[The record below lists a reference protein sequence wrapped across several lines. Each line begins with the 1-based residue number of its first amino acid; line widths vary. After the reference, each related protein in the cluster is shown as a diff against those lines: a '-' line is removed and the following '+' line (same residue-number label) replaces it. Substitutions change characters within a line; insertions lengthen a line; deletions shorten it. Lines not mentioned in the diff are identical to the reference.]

1 MHRMKLFFS
10 IAICAMTLS
19 ACGGGSEA
27 SSASAARTLQ
37 AGQSVTLGAGETVN
51 VPAGTTVKE
60 GTNTFNI
67 FGHNNQVHTYAGAI
81 VTVAASATG
90 PADNVVTTK

>member
-1 MHRMKLFFS
+1 MHRTKLFFS
-10 IAICAMTLS
+10 TVICAVALS
-19 ACGGGSEA
+19 ACGGGSET
-27 SSASAARTLQ
+27 SSASAPRTLQ
-37 AGQSVTLGAGETVN
+37 AGQSVTLGAGQTVN

-81 VTVAASATG
+81 VTVSATATG
-90 PADNVVTTK
+90 PADNVVTAK